1 MRAGELAQS
10 TRCSHR
16 ERESSFQHPWCL
28 TTAWSSGSR
37 NSSTLFWSLWT
48 LAHMW
53 HTETCAGSHTYTC
66 VFLSLKWQTLWIT
79 LKWLLLYLSLTL
91 FYGALV
97 VCTSPSFE
105 AADLPYDC
113 PLHPSLVLPSQASF
127 TQRSTA
133 NPLFNKPIA
142 FAQTLSENGME
153 TDLTMW
159 ASA

>member
-28 TTAWSSGSR
+28 TTAWSSGSS
-37 NSSTLFWSLWT
+37 NSSPCGLLHICGTQKLVQDHTHTLVFFYLWKKT
-48 LAHMW
+48 
-53 HTETCAGSHTYTC
+53 
-66 VFLSLKWQTLWIT
+66 KWQTLWIT

-113 PLHPSLVLPSQASF
+113 PFRPSLVLPSQASF